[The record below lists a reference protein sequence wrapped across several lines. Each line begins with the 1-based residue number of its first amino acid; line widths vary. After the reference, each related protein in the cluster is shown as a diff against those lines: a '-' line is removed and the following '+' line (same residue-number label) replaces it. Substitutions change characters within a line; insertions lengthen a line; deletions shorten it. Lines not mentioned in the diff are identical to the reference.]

1 MLQKIV
7 VHGFEVMDDAVY
19 PVSLYQVPRKLYVA
33 IAQKRV
39 ANEKGKVVGI
49 GKTFRIG
56 DRDLMPCAFVNRKP
70 VNSKKK
76 EFINTIS
83 FYLVE
88 DMGDEFDPVVR
99 DLTAEEQKQVIDAS
113 VPKISKG
120 KLSFADRQLVGKAD
134 KRVTSVFDDSNYRAF
149 AAKKGEKANENKVK
163 VLGEW
168 MNRNGNIPFTGR
180 VEGEYY
186 WLDLVCTISVVD
198 RDRYNGF
205 FFSEWCYVD
214 DALAEKKRNE
224 KAAKKAAKK
233 AKEEL
238 VAKKLAAG
246 KEEENKEE
254 EEARKLGVS
263 ANGNEGFESEAI

>member
-1 MLQKIV
+1 MLQKYIIN
-7 VHGFEVMDDAVY
+7 GFEVMDGAVY
-19 PVSLYQVPRKLYVA
+19 PVLLYQVPRKLFVS
-33 IAQKRV
+33 IAQGRV
-39 ANEKGKVVGI
+39 DNEKGKVVGA

-70 VNSKKK
+70 VSKKK
-76 EFINTIS
+76 EFVNTVS

-88 DMGDEFDPVVR
+88 DMGDKWEPVVR
-99 DLTAEEQKQVIDAS
+99 DLTGEEQKQVIDAS
-113 VPKISKG
+113 VAIIKKG
-120 KLSFADRQLVGKAD
+120 KLSFVERPLVGKAD
-134 KRVTSVFDDSNYRAF
+134 KRTTSVFDDVSYRTF
-149 AAKKGEKANENKVK
+149 AAKKGERANENKVK

-168 MNRNGNIPFTGR
+168 LDRNVNIPFTGR

-186 WLDLVCTISVVD
+186 WFDIVCTVSVVD
-198 RDRYNGF
+198 AKRFNGYVF
-205 FFSEWCYVD
+205 AEWCYVD
-214 DALAEKKRNE
+214 EDLAEKSRNE

-233 AKEEL
+233 AKEEA

-246 KEEENKEE
+246 KEEKEV